1 MSSLTIADGQQKF
14 ADYLQQSG
22 KAKATIIAYAKDIE
36 QLTEFIGTRGKA
48 TLEEVS
54 STDLEAYKD
63 YLTQVY
69 RSDKTV
75 SRKVNS
81 VKSYFRY
88 LSDHKF
94 LPENPSRLVSQPQ
107 CEQTPP
113 RVLSKTEY
121 RALRD
126 SCRGDIRMLAIVETL
141 LQTGMRIS
149 ELAGLQ
155 LTDLDFERG
164 VVNIE
169 TEDTGV
175 NRRVPLNE
183 TAKKTL
189 QAYLKVRPRT
199 REKTVF
205 LTKTCKPFLVRNIR
219 KSLDRYFRL
228 AGLGAGIKVNDLR
241 HTFIVEQ
248 LRAGLPMVY
257 VSQIVGHKRLSTT
270 EKYLAFVKIPEY
282 DATIKIETL

>member
-1 MSSLTIADGQQKF
+1 MSTMTIQQSQKQF
-14 ADYLQQSG
+14 NDYLASSG
-22 KAKATIIAYAKDIE
+22 KAHATIIAYTKDIE
-36 QLTEFIGTRGKA
+36 QLTDFLSERGKTDIGTV
-48 TLEEVS
+48 TTE
-54 STDLEAYKD
+54 DLEAYKE
-63 YLTQVY
+63 YLIKVY

-88 LSDHKF
+88 LSDNHF
-94 LPENPSRLVSQPQ
+94 IPDNPSRLVSQPT

-126 SCRGDIRMLAIVETL
+126 ACRGDIRMLAVVETL

-149 ELAGLQ
+149 ELANLK
-155 LTDLDFERG
+155 LDDLDFEHG
-164 VVNIE
+164 IVNIQ
-169 TEDTGV
+169 TDDSYV
-175 NRRVPLNE
+175 NRKVPLND
-183 TAKKTL
+183 TAKQTL
-189 QAYLKVRPRT
+189 QAYLKVRPRA
-199 REKTVF
+199 REQTVF

-228 AGLGAGIKVNDLR
+228 AGLGAGVKVNDLR

-257 VSQIVGHKRLSTT
+257 VSQIVGHKRLTTT
-270 EKYLAFVKIPEY
+270 EKYLAFVKMPEY
-282 DATIKIETL
+282 DANIKIETL

>member
-1 MSSLTIADGQQKF
+1 MSTLTLKDSEQKF
-14 ADYLQQSG
+14 NDHLKETG
-22 KAKATIIAYAKDIE
+22 KAPATIIAYAKDIE
-36 QLTEFIGTRGKA
+36 QLTEFLAAQGKMEA
-48 TLEEVS
+48 ENVTS
-54 STDLEAYKD
+54 NDLEAYKA
-63 YLTQVY
+63 YLAQVY

-81 VKSYFRY
+81 VKSFFRY
-88 LSDHKF
+88 LNDNKLIST
-94 LPENPSRLVSQPQ
+94 NPSRAVSQPS

-126 SCRGDIRMLAIVETL
+126 ACRGDIRMLAIVETL

-149 ELAGLQ
+149 EIAS
-155 LTDLDFERG
+155 LTISDLDFDHNMI
-164 VVNIE
+164 NID
-169 TEDTGV
+169 TEETGV
-175 NRRVPLNE
+175 NRQVPMNE

-189 QAYLKVRPRT
+189 QAYLKIRPRA
-199 REKTVF
+199 REKVVF

-228 AGLGAGIKVNDLR
+228 AGLGAGVKVNDLR

-257 VSQIVGHKRLSTT
+257 VSKIVGHKRLTTT
-270 EKYLAFVKIPEY
+270 EKYLAFVQLPDY
-282 DATIKIETL
+282 DPSIKIETL

>member
-1 MSSLTIADGQQKF
+1 MSNLTLLESEEKF
-14 ADYLQQSG
+14 SQYLQQSG
-22 KAKATIIAYAKDIE
+22 KAPATIIAYAKDIE
-36 QLTEFIGTRGKA
+36 QLIEFLTAQGKA
-48 TLEEVS
+48 EINNVTGN
-54 STDLEAYKD
+54 DLEAYKA

-81 VKSYFRY
+81 IKSFFRY
-88 LSDHKF
+88 LNDHKF
-94 LPENPSRLVSQPQ
+94 IPENPARIVTQPQ

-126 SCRGDIRMLAIVETL
+126 ACRGDIRMLAIVEVL

-155 LTDLDFERG
+155 ISDLDFERNLI
-164 VVNIE
+164 NIN
-169 TEDTGV
+169 TNDTGV
-175 NRRVPLNE
+175 DRQVPMNE
-183 TAKKTL
+183 TAKKIL
-189 QAYLKVRPRT
+189 QSYLRIRPRA

-228 AGLGAGIKVNDLR
+228 AGLGAGVKVNDLR

-257 VSQIVGHKRLSTT
+257 VSKIVGHKRLTTT
-270 EKYLAFVKIPEY
+270 EKYLTFVQLPDY
-282 DATIKIETL
+282 DPSIKIETL

>member
-1 MSSLTIADGQQKF
+1 MSTLTIKDGEQKF
-14 ADYLQQSG
+14 NEFLTQTG
-22 KAKATIIAYAKDIE
+22 KAKATVIAYAKDIE
-36 QLTEFIGTRGKA
+36 QLTDFLTSRGKTELSA
-48 TLEEVS
+48 INSE
-54 STDLEAYKD
+54 DLEAYKG
-63 YLTQVY
+63 YLAQVY

-81 VKSYFRY
+81 IKSFFRF
-88 LSDHKF
+88 LSEHQYIT
-94 LPENPSRLVSQPQ
+94 ENPSRLVSQPP
-107 CEQTPP
+107 CVHTPP
-113 RVLSKTEY
+113 RILSRTEY

-126 SCRGDIRMLAIVETL
+126 ACRGDIRMLAIVETL

-149 ELAGLQ
+149 ELAGLK
-155 LTDLDFERG
+155 LTDLDFERNI
-164 VVNIE
+164 VNIE
-169 TEDTGV
+169 TDDTGV
-175 NRRVPLNE
+175 NRRVPLNDS
-183 TAKKTL
+183 AKKVL

-228 AGLGAGIKVNDLR
+228 AGLGPGVKVNDLR

-257 VSQIVGHKRLSTT
+257 VSQIVGHRRLTTT
-270 EKYLAFVKIPEY
+270 EKYLAFVQLPELS
-282 DATIKIETL
+282 TNIKIETL

>member
-1 MSSLTIADGQQKF
+1 MSNLTLQESEQKF
-14 ADYLQQSG
+14 NEYLQQSG
-22 KAKATIIAYAKDIE
+22 KASATIIAYAKDIE
-36 QLTEFIGTRGKA
+36 QLIEFLTAQGKVEI
-48 TLEEVS
+48 TSV
-54 STDLEAYKD
+54 TGNNLEAYKA

-81 VKSYFRY
+81 VKSFFRY
-88 LSDHKF
+88 LNDQKII
-94 LPENPSRLVSQPQ
+94 PENPSRIVSQPQ

-126 SCRGDIRMLAIVETL
+126 ACRGDIRMLAIVEVL

-149 ELAGLQ
+149 ELASLR
-155 LTDLDFERG
+155 LDDLDFEHNSI
-164 VVNIE
+164 NIE
-169 TEDTGV
+169 TEDTGI
-175 NRRVPLNE
+175 NRHVPMND

-189 QAYLKVRPRT
+189 QAYLKVRPRA
-199 REKTVF
+199 REKVVF

-228 AGLGAGIKVNDLR
+228 AGLGTGVKVNDLR

-257 VSQIVGHKRLSTT
+257 VSKIVGHKRLTTT
-270 EKYLAFVKIPEY
+270 EKYLAFVQLPDY
-282 DATIKIETL
+282 DPSIKIETL

>member
-1 MSSLTIADGQQKF
+1 MSNMTLQESEKQFNK
-14 ADYLQQSG
+14 YLEDSG
-22 KAKATIIAYAKDIE
+22 KAHATIIAYAKDIE
-36 QLTEFIGTRGKA
+36 QLTEFLQGRGKTAIA
-48 TLEEVS
+48 TVGAD
-54 STDLEAYKD
+54 DLEAYKE
-63 YLTQVY
+63 YLGKVY

-88 LSDHKF
+88 LNENHFIPD
-94 LPENPSRLVSQPQ
+94 NPSRLVSQPQ

-113 RVLSKTEY
+113 RVLTKTEY

-126 SCRGDIRMLAIVETL
+126 ACRGDVRMLAVVETL

-149 ELAGLQ
+149 ELANLK
-155 LTDLDFERG
+155 LDDLDFDRG
-164 VVNIE
+164 FINIE
-169 TEDTGV
+169 TDDTGM
-175 NRRVPLNE
+175 NRKVPLND

-189 QAYLKVRPRT
+189 QAYLKVRPRA

-228 AGLGAGIKVNDLR
+228 AGLGAGVKVNDLR

-257 VSQIVGHKRLSTT
+257 VSQIVGHKRLTTT
-270 EKYLAFVKIPEY
+270 EKYLAFVKMPEY
-282 DATIKIETL
+282 DANIKIETL

>member
-1 MSSLTIADGQQKF
+1 MSNMTIKDGENKF
-14 ADYLQQSG
+14 NEYLENSG
-22 KAKATIIAYAKDIE
+22 KAHATIIAYAKDIE
-36 QLTEFIGTRGKA
+36 QLTDFLGSRSKNELDSVTTA
-48 TLEEVS
+48 DLEE
-54 STDLEAYKD
+54 YKE
-63 YLTQVY
+63 YLTKVY

-88 LSDHKF
+88 LSDNHYIAD
-94 LPENPSRLVSQPQ
+94 NPSRLVSQPT

-113 RVLSKTEY
+113 RVLTKTEY

-126 SCRGDIRMLAIVETL
+126 ACRGDIRMLAVVETL

-149 ELAGLQ
+149 ELASLKV
-155 LTDLDFERG
+155 DDIDFERG
-164 VVNIE
+164 FINID
-169 TEDTGV
+169 TPDTGL
-175 NRRVPLNE
+175 NRKVPLNE

-189 QAYLKVRPRT
+189 QAYLKVRPRA
-199 REKTVF
+199 REKTLF

-228 AGLGAGIKVNDLR
+228 AGLGAGVKVNDLR

-257 VSQIVGHKRLSTT
+257 VSQIVGHKRLTTT
-270 EKYLAFVKIPEY
+270 EKYLAFVQMPEY
-282 DATIKIETL
+282 DANIKIETL

>member
-1 MSSLTIADGQQKF
+1 MSNMTIQDCEKQF
-14 ADYLQQSG
+14 NEYLHASG
-22 KAKATIIAYAKDIE
+22 KAQATIVAYTKDIE
-36 QLTEFIGTRGKA
+36 QLTEFLSSRGKVEI
-48 TLEEVS
+48 TGVS
-54 STDLEAYKD
+54 ATDLEAYKN
-63 YLTQVY
+63 YLIQVY

-88 LSDHKF
+88 LADNKF
-94 LPENPSRLVSQPQ
+94 IPDNPSRLVSQPA

-113 RVLSKTEY
+113 RVLTKTEY

-126 SCRGDIRMLAIVETL
+126 ACRGDVRMLAIVEVL

-149 ELAGLQ
+149 ELAGLK
-155 LTDLDFERG
+155 LDDLDFDRSI
-164 VVNIE
+164 VNIE

-175 NRRVPLNE
+175 NRKVPLNE

-189 QAYLKVRPRT
+189 QAYLKSRPRA

-228 AGLGAGIKVNDLR
+228 AGLGTGVKVNDLR

-257 VSQIVGHKRLSTT
+257 VSQIVGHKRLTTT
-270 EKYLAFVKIPEY
+270 EKYLTFVKIPEY
-282 DATIKIETL
+282 DASIRIETL

>member
-1 MSSLTIADGQQKF
+1 MSNLTLQESEQKF
-14 ADYLQQSG
+14 NDHLKQTG
-22 KAKATIIAYAKDIE
+22 KAPATIIAYAKDIE
-36 QLTEFIGTRGKA
+36 QLVEFLTAQGKIEA
-48 TLEEVS
+48 ETV
-54 STDLEAYKD
+54 TGNDLEAYKA

-81 VKSYFRY
+81 VKSFFRY
-88 LSDHKF
+88 LNDNKLIST
-94 LPENPSRLVSQPQ
+94 NPSRIVTQPQ

-126 SCRGDIRMLAIVETL
+126 ACRGDIRMLAIVETL

-149 ELAGLQ
+149 ELASLR
-155 LTDLDFERG
+155 LSDLDFERNAI
-164 VVNIE
+164 NIE
-169 TEDTGV
+169 TEDTGI
-175 NRRVPLNE
+175 NRQVPMNE

-189 QAYLKVRPRT
+189 QAYLKVRPRA
-199 REKTVF
+199 REKVVF

-228 AGLGAGIKVNDLR
+228 AGLGTGIKVNDLR

-257 VSQIVGHKRLSTT
+257 VSKIVGHKRLTTT
-270 EKYLAFVKIPEY
+270 EKYLAFVQLPDY
-282 DATIKIETL
+282 DPTIKIETL

>member
-1 MSSLTIADGQQKF
+1 MSNLTIQDSEKLF
-14 ADYLQQSG
+14 NDYLNASG
-22 KAKATIIAYAKDIE
+22 KAHATIIAYTKDIE
-36 QLTEFIGTRGKA
+36 QLTEFLAGRGKNEIA
-48 TLEEVS
+48 SVAAD
-54 STDLEAYKD
+54 DLEAYKE
-63 YLTQVY
+63 YLGKVY

-88 LSDHKF
+88 LSDNHYI
-94 LPENPSRLVSQPQ
+94 PDNPSRLVSQPQ

-113 RVLSKTEY
+113 RVLTKTEY

-126 SCRGDIRMLAIVETL
+126 ACRGDVRMLAVVETL

-149 ELAGLQ
+149 ELANLK
-155 LTDLDFERG
+155 LDDLDFDRG
-164 VVNIE
+164 IVNIE
-169 TEDTGV
+169 TEDTHL
-175 NRRVPLNE
+175 NRKVPLNE

-189 QAYLKVRPRT
+189 QAYLKVRPRA

-228 AGLGAGIKVNDLR
+228 AGLGAGVKVNDLR

-257 VSQIVGHKRLSTT
+257 VSQIVGHKRLTTT
-270 EKYLAFVKIPEY
+270 EKYLAFVKMPEY
-282 DATIKIETL
+282 DANIKIETL

>member
-1 MSSLTIADGQQKF
+1 MSNLTIQDGEKLF
-14 ADYLQQSG
+14 NDYLTASG
-22 KAKATIIAYAKDIE
+22 KAHATIIAYSKDIE
-36 QLTEFIGTRGKA
+36 QLTEFLLGRGKTA
-48 TLEEVS
+48 LEAVS
-54 STDLEAYKD
+54 VEDLEAYKE
-63 YLTQVY
+63 YLAKVY

-88 LSDHKF
+88 LCDNHYI
-94 LPENPSRLVSQPQ
+94 PDNPSRLVAQPQ

-113 RVLSKTEY
+113 RVLSRTEY

-126 SCRGDIRMLAIVETL
+126 ACRGDVRMLAVVETL

-149 ELAGLQ
+149 ELANLK
-155 LTDLDFERG
+155 LDDLDFDRG

-169 TEDTGV
+169 TEDTHL
-175 NRRVPLNE
+175 NRKVPLNE

-189 QAYLKVRPRT
+189 QAYLKVRPRA

-228 AGLGAGIKVNDLR
+228 AGLGAGVKVNDLR

-257 VSQIVGHKRLSTT
+257 VSQIVGHKRLTTT
-270 EKYLAFVKIPEY
+270 EKYLAFVKMPEY
-282 DATIKIETL
+282 DANIKIETL

>member
-1 MSSLTIADGQQKF
+1 MSNISLKESEQKF
-14 ADYLQQSG
+14 NAHLQATG
-22 KAKATIIAYAKDIE
+22 KANATIIAYAKDIE
-36 QLTEFIGTRGKA
+36 QLVEFLETQGKLDA
-48 TLEEVS
+48 DTVTS
-54 STDLEAYKD
+54 NDLEAYKA

-81 VKSYFRY
+81 VKSFFRY
-88 LSDHKF
+88 LNDNQ
-94 LPENPSRLVSQPQ
+94 LIGNNPSRAVSQPQ

-126 SCRGDIRMLAIVETL
+126 ACRGDIRMLAIVEVL

-149 ELAGLQ
+149 ELASLR
-155 LTDLDFERG
+155 LSDLDFDHNLI
-164 VVNIE
+164 NIE
-169 TEDTGV
+169 TDDTGI
-175 NRRVPLNE
+175 NRQVPMND
-183 TAKKTL
+183 TARNAL
-189 QAYLKVRPRT
+189 QMYLKIRPRA
-199 REKTVF
+199 REKVVF

-228 AGLGAGIKVNDLR
+228 AGLGAGVKVNDLR

-248 LRAGLPMVY
+248 LKAGLPMVY
-257 VSQIVGHKRLSTT
+257 VSKIVGHKRLSTT
-270 EKYLAFVKIPEY
+270 EKYLAFIQIPDY
-282 DATIKIETL
+282 DPSIKIETL

>member
-1 MSSLTIADGQQKF
+1 MSIMTIQESEKQF
-14 ADYLQQSG
+14 NHYLKDSG
-22 KAKATIIAYAKDIE
+22 KANATLIAYAKDIE
-36 QLTEFIGTRGKA
+36 QLTEFLSGRGK
-48 TLEEVS
+48 TEITTVTTE
-54 STDLEAYKD
+54 DLESYKT
-63 YLTQVY
+63 YLSKVY

-81 VKSYFRY
+81 IKSYFRY
-88 LSDHKF
+88 LSDNKF
-94 LPENPSRLVSQPQ
+94 IPDNPSRLVTQPQ

-126 SCRGDIRMLAIVETL
+126 ACRSDVRMLAVVETL

-149 ELAGLQ
+149 ELASLKID
-155 LTDLDFERG
+155 DLDFERG
-164 VVNIE
+164 IVNIE
-169 TEDTGV
+169 TDDTGV
-175 NRRVPLNE
+175 NRKVPLNE

-189 QAYLKVRPRT
+189 QAYLKVRPRA

-228 AGLGAGIKVNDLR
+228 AGLGAGVKVNDLR

-257 VSQIVGHKRLSTT
+257 VSQIVGHKRLTTT

-282 DATIKIETL
+282 DANIKIETL

>member
-1 MSSLTIADGQQKF
+1 MSTMTIQQSQKQF
-14 ADYLQQSG
+14 NDYLASSG
-22 KAKATIIAYAKDIE
+22 KAHATIIAYTKDIE
-36 QLTEFIGTRGKA
+36 QLTDFLSERGKTDIGTV
-48 TLEEVS
+48 TTE
-54 STDLEAYKD
+54 DLEAYKE
-63 YLTQVY
+63 YLIKVY

-88 LSDHKF
+88 LSDNHF
-94 LPENPSRLVSQPQ
+94 IPDNPSRLVSQPT

-126 SCRGDIRMLAIVETL
+126 ACRGDIRMFAVVENL

-149 ELAGLQ
+149 ELANLK
-155 LTDLDFERG
+155 LDDLDFEHG
-164 VVNIE
+164 IVNIQ
-169 TEDTGV
+169 TDDSYV
-175 NRRVPLNE
+175 NRKVPLND

-189 QAYLKVRPRT
+189 QAYLKVRPRA
-199 REKTVF
+199 REQTVF

-228 AGLGAGIKVNDLR
+228 AGLGAGVKVNDLR

-257 VSQIVGHKRLSTT
+257 VSQIVGHKRLTTT
-270 EKYLAFVKIPEY
+270 EKYLAFVKMPEY
-282 DATIKIETL
+282 DANIKIETL

>member
-1 MSSLTIADGQQKF
+1 MSNLTIKDGEQKF
-14 ADYLQQSG
+14 NEYLENSG
-22 KAKATIIAYAKDIE
+22 KAHATVIAYAKDIE
-36 QLTEFIGTRGKA
+36 QLTDFLGSRAKNDLAAVT
-48 TLEEVS
+48 TQDLEE
-54 STDLEAYKD
+54 YKE
-63 YLTQVY
+63 YLTKVY

-81 VKSYFRY
+81 VKSYFR
-88 LSDHKF
+88 F
-94 LPENPSRLVSQPQ
+94 LTDNHYIQDNPSRMVTQPQ

-113 RVLSKTEY
+113 RVLTKPVY

-126 SCRGDIRMLAIVETL
+126 ACRGDIRMLAVVETL

-149 ELAGLQ
+149 ELANLKLDDIDFDRGFIAIN
-155 LTDLDFERG
+155 TD
-164 VVNIE
+164 
-169 TEDTGV
+169 DTYL
-175 NRRVPLNE
+175 NRKVPLNE

-189 QAYLKVRPRT
+189 QAYLKVRPRA
-199 REKTVF
+199 REKTLF

-228 AGLGAGIKVNDLR
+228 AGLGAGVKVNDLR

-257 VSQIVGHKRLSTT
+257 VSQIVGHKRLTTT
-270 EKYLAFVKIPEY
+270 EKYLSFVQMPEY
-282 DATIKIETL
+282 DANIKIETL

>member
-1 MSSLTIADGQQKF
+1 MSNLTIQDSENKF
-14 ADYLQQSG
+14 NEYLKQSG
-22 KAKATIIAYAKDIE
+22 KAHATVIAYAKDIE
-36 QLTEFIGTRGKA
+36 QLTEFLTGRGK
-48 TLEEVS
+48 LEIESVTS
-54 STDLEAYKD
+54 NDLEAYKE
-63 YLTQVY
+63 YLIQVY

-88 LSDHKF
+88 LSDNRF
-94 LPENPSRLVSQPQ
+94 IPDNPSRLVSQPQ
-107 CEQTPP
+107 CEQTLP
-113 RVLSKTEY
+113 RFLSKTEY

-126 SCRGDIRMLAIVETL
+126 ACRGDVRMLAVVETL

-149 ELAGLQ
+149 ELAGLKVN
-155 LTDLDFERG
+155 DIDFDRDII
-164 VVNIE
+164 NIE
-169 TEDTGV
+169 TEGTGI

-183 TAKKTL
+183 TAKKAIK
-189 QAYLKVRPRT
+189 AYLRIRPRT
-199 REKTVF
+199 REKTLF

-228 AGLGAGIKVNDLR
+228 AGLGPKIKVNDLR

-257 VSQIVGHKRLSTT
+257 VSQIVGHKRLTTT
-270 EKYLAFVKIPEY
+270 EKYLAFVKIPDY
-282 DATIKIETL
+282 DASIKIETL

>member
-1 MSSLTIADGQQKF
+1 MSNLTIKDGEQKF
-14 ADYLQQSG
+14 NEYLENSG
-22 KAKATIIAYAKDIE
+22 KAHATVIAYAKDIE
-36 QLTEFIGTRGKA
+36 QLTDFLGSRAKNDLAAVT
-48 TLEEVS
+48 TQDLEE
-54 STDLEAYKD
+54 YKE
-63 YLTQVY
+63 YLTKVY

-81 VKSYFRY
+81 VKSYFR
-88 LSDHKF
+88 F
-94 LPENPSRLVSQPQ
+94 LTDNHYIQDNPSRMVTQPQ

-113 RVLSKTEY
+113 RVLTKTEY

-126 SCRGDIRMLAIVETL
+126 ACRGDIRMLAVVETL

-149 ELAGLQ
+149 ELANLKLDDIDFDRGFIAIN
-155 LTDLDFERG
+155 TD
-164 VVNIE
+164 
-169 TEDTGV
+169 DTYL
-175 NRRVPLNE
+175 NRKVPLNE

-189 QAYLKVRPRT
+189 QAYLKVRPRA
-199 REKTVF
+199 REKTLF

-228 AGLGAGIKVNDLR
+228 AGLGAGVKVNDLR

-257 VSQIVGHKRLSTT
+257 VSQIVGHKRLTTT
-270 EKYLAFVKIPEY
+270 EKYLSFVQMPEY
-282 DATIKIETL
+282 DANIKIETL